1 MCMEPISTMTLPG
14 CYKPTVNESETIIE
28 AQPFCWVRSR
38 SEANEFRAFGF
49 RYPVAPHIERS

>member
-1 MCMEPISTMTLPG
+1 MMLPG

-38 SEANEFRAFGF
+38 SEANESRTFGF

>member
-1 MCMEPISTMTLPG
+1 MILSG

-38 SEANEFRAFGF
+38 SEADEFRAFGF